1 MDGFFPSS
9 FEAQGQLYSAP
20 APLDPAHRGRI
31 NVWTGR
37 YEDEVPLLEGLL
49 ACGKGFFLTERLS
62 FLFYSLELGISFTNI
77 SSKTILVLNPLRFEA
92 DSSTLQD
99 ADLTGP
105 LVFGML
111 FGIFLLMVE

>member
-49 ACGKGFFLTERLS
+49 ACGLFLTERLS
-62 FLFYSLELGISFTNI
+62 FYSLELGISFTNI